1 MFVTSDVFKQCNFF
15 IFPSTIY
22 LLICPFRLL
31 LFTNSLSEP
40 HVSKHVDPSI
50 GRKVT
55 VGDDVGIRLTVGGD
69 VGDVEEVTV
78 GNNDTVGGDDMVGDD
93 VGDGDSVG
101 TLHMPQLLRH
111 LSSTY
116 AEYSE
121 EFSQ

>member
-1 MFVTSDVFKQCNFF
+1 MFVLSDVFKQYILF

-22 LLICPFRLL
+22 LLICSFRLL

-69 VGDVEEVTV
+69 
-78 GNNDTVGGDDMVGDD
+78 DMVGDD

-111 LSSTY
+111 VLSMY
-116 AEYSE
+116 AEYTE

>member
-1 MFVTSDVFKQCNFF
+1 MFVTSDVFKQCILF

-22 LLICPFRLL
+22 LLTCSCTLL
-31 LFTNSLSEP
+31 SFTNSLSEP

-69 VGDVEEVTV
+69 VGDDEWV
-78 GNNDTVGGDDMVGDD
+78 TVGGDDMV
-93 VGDGDSVG
+93 GDSVG

-111 LSSTY
+111 VLSMY
-116 AEYSE
+116 AEYTE
-121 EFSQ
+121 DFSQ